1 MAKFSHYVSGN
12 LYKVELADGIYQFPI
27 ATEEGET
34 YIVVASDGIAN
45 IDDVVT
51 IELSHDLGDTTFAA
65 EIKGSDL
72 NRWISKAIKNGEFIK
87 VV

>member
-1 MAKFSHYVSGN
+1 MVS
-12 LYKVELADGIYQFPI
+12 LY
-27 ATEEGET
+27 
-34 YIVVASDGIAN
+34 

-72 NRWISKAIKNGEFIK
+72 NRWISKAIKNGI
-87 VV
+87 V